1 MIRHLLLLCLSVTLT
16 ACATLTGDLDP
27 PQITIENVESLPDS
41 GSTPR
46 FLITLRIANPN
57 KQALDIVGVS
67 YSMELLGKELMEGV
81 SNEIPRIE
89 PYGEGEVKVV
99 ASLKLFQL
107 LRLFA
112 SLGQEPTESIEY
124 KVSAK
129 IDFAGLIPT
138 QRVEET
144 GGIDFSGAA
153 R

>member
-27 PQITIENVESLPDS
+27 PQITIENVESLPNS

-67 YSMELLGKELMEGV
+67 YSMELLGKELVSGV
-81 SNEIPRIE
+81 TNDVPRIE
-89 PYGEGEVKVV
+89 AYSEETVELEAGIR
-99 ASLKLFQL
+99 LFEL
-107 LRLFA
+107 LRLLA
-112 SLGQEPTESIEY
+112 SLGREQADELDY
-124 KVSAK
+124 RFSAK
-129 IDFAGLIPT
+129 IDFEGFLPT

-144 GGIDFSGAA
+144 GVISLK
-153 R
+153 